1 MGPMRRALAA
11 FPFFMWTTLDHFCIF
26 GYSTLTMPH
35 VRPSVL
41 HMKNVINLQGHASP
55 ASGVIA
61 RRSRV
66 AAEVRACM
74 ARSDISRSSI
84 EQQLGISQSALSRKL
99 RGLNA
104 FTVDEIFRLADVLGV
119 KASVFFG
126 EEMAA

>member
-1 MGPMRRALAA
+1 
-11 FPFFMWTTLDHFCIF
+11 
-26 GYSTLTMPH
+26 
-35 VRPSVL
+35 
-41 HMKNVINLQGHASP
+41 
-55 ASGVIA
+55 
-61 RRSRV
+61 
-66 AAEVRACM
+66 M